1 MDAYAWFWLAIITG
15 IIIGANDALC
25 TYWKYKYTSNKKNE
39 TVKNKS
45 GERHIISG
53 FSKK

>member
-15 IIIGANDALC
+15 IIIIGALC
-25 TYWKYKYTSNKKNE
+25 TYWKYKYTSNKKNK